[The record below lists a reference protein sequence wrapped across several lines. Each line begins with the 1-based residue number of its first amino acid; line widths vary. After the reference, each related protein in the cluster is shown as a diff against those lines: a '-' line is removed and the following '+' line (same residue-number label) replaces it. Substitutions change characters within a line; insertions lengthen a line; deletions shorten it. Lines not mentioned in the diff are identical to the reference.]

1 MKDNMKIEN
10 EKLFE
15 ACITGNVFDLK
26 QAIEKCDD
34 LNIKNNEGQT
44 PLCIVAKCRYD
55 LVKLLVEKGAD
66 VNLQSDE
73 IISPLHWAVEF
84 DNEEIV
90 EYLLSKGADIYS
102 RDHSY
107 ETPLHW
113 AAWTGHYKS
122 ASLLLAYGDN
132 PLVENRG
139 GFTPLDLAK
148 RQGHQKVIALFEE
161 KLLNK
166 KI

>member
-1 MKDNMKIEN
+1 MKTKN

-15 ACITGNVFDLK
+15 ACITGNVSDLK
-26 QAIEKCDD
+26 QAIEACDD
-34 LNIKNNEGQT
+34 LNIKNEEGQT

-55 LVKLLVEKGAD
+55 LVKLLVLKGAD

-73 IISPLHWAVEF
+73 KISPLHWAVEY

-90 EYLLSKGADIYS
+90 EYLLSKDADIYS
-102 RDHSY
+102 RDHLY

-113 AAWTGHYKS
+113 AAWTGHHKP
-122 ASLLLAYGDN
+122 ASLLLAQGAN
-132 PLVENRG
+132 PLAENSG

-148 RQGHQKVIALFEE
+148 RQGHQKVVTLFEE
-161 KLLNK
+161 KLYHTRDVK
-166 KI
+166 

>member
-1 MKDNMKIEN
+1 MKKEN

-15 ACITGNVFDLK
+15 ACITGNVSDLK

-34 LNIKNNEGQT
+34 LNIKNKEGQT
-44 PLCIVAKCRYD
+44 PLCIVSKCRYD

-66 VNLQSDE
+66 INLQSDE

-113 AAWTGHYKS
+113 AAWTGHHKS

-132 PLVENRG
+132 PLVENNG

-148 RQGHQKVIALFEE
+148 RQGHQKVITLFEE

-166 KI
+166 NI